1 MPKIINHEERK
12 ELIMKT
18 ALKVFGTYGY
28 KETNLSLIAKECG
41 LSRTTVYQYF
51 SSIDEV
57 LHYAV
62 KTGTDVLFEKYNSAQ
77 WQGVSTPFEL
87 LQRITTDILDCADQ
101 YKTEITNFILIMKS
115 FKPDLGAVIHHRS
128 VKLKILFS
136 RLIRKSQA
144 DGQIVSANSGDLVM
158 KLIILI
164 ETYCLHLAFFE
175 DQADKIRELLEAYI
189 LSLKV

>member
-1 MPKIINHEERK
+1 MRTNTK
-12 ELIMKT
+12 
-18 ALKVFGTYGY
+18 LK
-28 KETNLSLIAKECG
+28 S
-41 LSRTTVYQYF
+41 
-51 SSIDEV
+51 
-57 LHYAV
+57 
-62 KTGTDVLFEKYNSAQ
+62 
-77 WQGVSTPFEL
+77 
-87 LQRITTDILDCADQ
+87 
-101 YKTEITNFILIMKS
+101 
-115 FKPDLGAVIHHRS
+115 PDLGAVIHHRS

-175 DQADKIRELLEAYI
+175 DQADQIRELLEAYI